1 MRKRTAL
8 GALGS
13 AVLLVL
19 AATSFGAA
27 PGTVAAPRVED
38 LAWLAGC
45 WDAAGGE
52 PGSEEHWLAPA
63 GGTLFGISRTVRGGQ
78 TVTHEL
84 MQIRERGPGELVF
97 IASPAGQATTTFP
110 LVAHGESSVTFENP
124 EHDFPQRVIYRR
136 DGDVLRARIEG
147 TEGGKEKGFDFPFRR
162 RDCDAEPA
170 RVTEPLG

>member
-1 MRKRTAL
+1 MVLA
-8 GALGS
+8 S
-13 AVLLVL
+13 LLVVATAGF
-19 AATSFGAA
+19 AADS
-27 PGTVAAPRVED
+27 GTASAPRVAD

-45 WDAAGGE
+45 WEAEGGE

-84 MQIRERGPGELVF
+84 MQVRERAPGDLVF
-97 IASPAGQATTTFP
+97 IASPAGQATTTFT
-110 LVAHGESSVTFENP
+110 LVAHGQGSVTFENA

-147 TEGGKEKGFDFPFRR
+147 THDGKEKGIDFPFRR
-162 RDCDAEPA
+162 RDCDAAPGA
-170 RVTEPLG
+170 SD